1 MVPTK
6 DKTVTY
12 LSLSIMQI
20 NISYVLFLLRNIH
33 ETEGFLGQFSVRRRT
48 RRVETAAPQLLEV
61 LPESVLYHKIVLV
74 EEIFGQGLLEELY
87 QLVHLHFEQRL
98 PVKPET

>member
-1 MVPTK
+1 
-6 DKTVTY
+6 
-12 LSLSIMQI
+12 MQI
-20 NISYVLFLLRNIH
+20 YISYILFLLRNIH
-33 ETEGFLGQFSVRRRT
+33 ETEGFLWQFGVRRRT
-48 RRVETAAPQLLEV
+48 RGVEPAAPQLLEV

-74 EEIFGQGLLEELY
+74 EEILGQGLLEELY